1 MYFIDD
7 LCGVPARLYLLA
19 RGMLGVLAVEVVVAV
34 VIVVAVVVVKS
45 VGRWFVCQQPAS
57 RRGRKS
63 SQSHKDAILRHNCTS
78 LATSEASFTKHLNA
92 LTYADLSNRH
102 PCISSTLLLHSS
114 VSLTARP
121 LSISFIVAI
130 A

>member
-45 VGRWFVCQQPAS
+45 VGRWFVCQQQAS
-57 RRGRKS
+57 RRGRIA
-63 SQSHKDAILRHNCTS
+63 SQSHKDATC
-78 LATSEASFTKHLNA
+78 ATSAPPSPLLKQAS
-92 LTYADLSNRH
+92 
-102 PCISSTLLLHSS
+102 P
-114 VSLTARP
+114 
-121 LSISFIVAI
+121 SISTR
-130 A
+130 